1 MLIRVLDEAQIDP
14 MTDAAIRGLLAEC
27 FPHYSRQFSASR
39 HWHGIVP
46 LLTAMAVSMGEPKV
60 PDIKSGASD
69 AKALN
74 SPVIAACAVVIDRT
88 IRIGAR
94 PVRVAG
100 VGNVCALPAY
110 RGRGVVDRVM
120 LSAMAAAEE
129 RGFEWGML
137 FCRPEILKVYERTGW
152 QPCMDRRFI
161 RTDSVTG
168 ETVEMPADHGKMVLR
183 IGYRP
188 LPAGDIDLQGDKW

>member
-1 MLIRVLDEAQIDP
+1 MEIRILEESQIDP
-14 MTDAAIRGLLAEC
+14 MTDAAVRGVLAEC
-27 FPHYSRQFSASR
+27 FPHYSRLFSTSR
-39 HWHGIVP
+39 HWRGNVP
-46 LLTAMAVSMGEPKV
+46 LFTAIAV
-60 PDIKSGASD
+60 DKSS
-69 AKALN
+69 
-74 SPVIAACAVVIDRT
+74 VVACSVVIDRT

-110 RGRGVVDRVM
+110 RGKGIVDRI
-120 LSAMAAAEE
+120 LLAAMEVAAEQ
-129 RGFEWGML
+129 GFEWGML

-152 QPCMDRRFI
+152 QPCMDRRFV

-168 ETVEMPADHGKMVLR
+168 KSVEMPADHGKMFLR